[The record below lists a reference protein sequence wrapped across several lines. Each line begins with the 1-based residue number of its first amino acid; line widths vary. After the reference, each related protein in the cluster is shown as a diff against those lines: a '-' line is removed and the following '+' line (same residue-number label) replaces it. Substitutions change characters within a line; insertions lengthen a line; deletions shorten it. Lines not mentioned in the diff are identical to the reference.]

1 MICVSGAGTMG
12 RIAASLLAM
21 LALAGCSALPGGSD
35 GRSSD
40 DRRRVAGAEPRLSN
54 APEVRQCLSELGLAR
69 ASFEPLPDKYHGGGC
84 TTLGTVRLASL
95 RTDESSIGLP
105 NIGPVTCTV
114 AETFAGWA
122 RYGADRAARQILGSP
137 LRSIETMGSYSCRTV
152 AGTGRMSAHATADAI
167 DIGAFILEDGRRV
180 SVLDDW
186 HGGTLAERE
195 FLRVVHRSACKRF
208 GTVLG
213 PDYNSAHAN
222 HFHVEKVIESQSYCR

>member
-1 MICVSGAGTMG
+1 MG
-12 RIAASLLAM
+12 RIAASFLAT
-21 LALAGCSALPGGSD
+21 LALAGRSALPGGSD
-35 GRSSD
+35 RGARD
-40 DRRRVAGAEPRLSN
+40 EPRRVTSTEQPRLSN
-54 APEVRQCLSELGLAR
+54 APEVRQCLSELGLTR

-137 LRSIETMGSYSCRTV
+137 LHSIETMGSFSCRTV
-152 AGTGRMSAHATADAI
+152 AGTGRLSAHATADAI
-167 DIGAFILEDGRRV
+167 DIGAFVLEDGRRI

-186 HGGTLAERE
+186 HGGTAAERE
-195 FLRVVHRSACKRF
+195 FLRVVHQSACKRF

-213 PDYNSAHAN
+213 PDYNAAHEN
-222 HFHVEKVIESQSYCR
+222 HFHVEKVIEGRSYCR